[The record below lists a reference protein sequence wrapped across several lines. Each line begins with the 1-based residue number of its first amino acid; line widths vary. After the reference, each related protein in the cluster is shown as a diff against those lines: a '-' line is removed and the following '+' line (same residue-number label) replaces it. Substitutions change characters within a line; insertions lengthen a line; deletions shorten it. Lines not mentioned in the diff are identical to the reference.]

1 MESRAAWDAENRKA
15 LETVRQRAY
24 TIARRMLAAAPDQ
37 PSPYGPYIDAVARKG
52 LFLDVLADIAQVR
65 AKSAAL
71 AAKIAAGY
79 PESSSAAR
87 LFSAPRKLT
96 NMDNKA
102 AAEILESMAAATL
115 ELADVLRGTAAD
127 PAETV
132 HYG

>member
-15 LETVRQRAY
+15 LEAVRRRAY
-24 TIARRMLAAAPDQ
+24 AIARRILAAAPDK
-37 PSPYGPYIDAVARKG
+37 PSPYGSYMDAVARKG
-52 LFLDVLADIAQVR
+52 LLLDVLADIAQVR

-71 AAKIAAGY
+71 TAKIAAGY
-79 PESSSAAR
+79 PESPSSAR
-87 LFSAPRKLT
+87 LFSAPRRLT

-132 HYG
+132 H